1 GVTVNLKDEDGN
13 VIETTT
19 TAADGSYGFDG
30 LDPGTYSVQ
39 FELPDGFVFSPI
51 DQGGDDALDSDANP
65 TQGGMT
71 ATTTLE
77 SGDSDP
83 TLDAGIYQTSSLGNY
98 VWNDL
103 NFNGI
108 QDDGDTGVGGVTV
121 NLKDEDGNVIETTT
135 TADDGS
141 YSFDDLTPGTYS
153 VQFVLPDGFVFS
165 PVNAGDDDAV
175 DSDADPAQDGMTA
188 TTTLES
194 GDSDLTLDAGIN
206 KQIDLQLIKTVSN
219 AAPNVGEVITFTID
233 VENLG
238 PNNATGVSVEDV
250 VPNGYSNIGN
260 ISNSGTADGNVITWD
275 GLSIANGSTISL
287 TFDVTVNEPGDD
299 VDYVNIAE
307 VTAADQID
315 SDSEPGNGADTD
327 DDGNIGPLDN
337 DGSQDSDDEDDGD
350 DARITPQQ
358 IDLQL
363 IKSVSDAAPNVGDII
378 TFSIAVE
385 NLGPDDATGVGVED
399 VVPNGYSSISN
410 ISDDGFI
417 DENTVI
423 WEDLAINAG
432 ASLTLTFDVVVNE
445 PGEGVD
451 YVNVAEVS
459 EADQDDVDST
469 PGNEADTDEDGDIGP
484 LDDDGSQDSDD
495 EDDGDDARIAPQQID
510 LELTKTV
517 SDATPNVGDVITFTI
532 QVDNLGPDDATNVEI
547 EDVVPNGYSAIGN
560 ISNGGEVDG
569 NILTWSGL
577 NISDGGSISLTFD
590 ATVNEP
596 GAGISY
602 FNVAQ
607 VTDADQD
614 DVDSTPDNDDGDQ
627 SEDDEDNAEVGP
639 QQIDLELTKTVSDA
653 TPNVGDIVT
662 FTIEVDNLGPDA
674 ATNVAIEDVVPN
686 GYASITN
693 ISNDGSL
700 TDNVITWSGLSIAN
714 GGSLTLTFDAVVN
727 EPGEGISY
735 FNVAQV
741 TDADQDDVDSTPN
754 NDDGDQSEDDEDNA
768 EVGPQQIDLELTK
781 TVSDETPNVGDI
793 VTFTI
798 QVDNLGPDDATNVE
812 IEDVVPNGY
821 SSITNISNDGD
832 LDGSTITWSGL
843 NIGVDGSISLSFD
856 ATINEPATGIS
867 YFNVAQVTDAD
878 QDDVDSTP
886 DNDDGDQSEDDEDN
900 AEVGPQQIDLE
911 LTKTVSDETPN
922 VGDEVTFTIEV
933 QNLGPDAATNVAIE
947 DVIPNGYSN
956 IGDISNGGNLV
967 DNTISWS
974 DFDIGVGGSISLSF
988 TAEVNEP
995 SAGINYLNV
1004 AQVTDADQD
1013 DVDSTPDNDDGDQS
1027 EDDEDN
1033 AGVDPV
1039 QIDLE
1044 LDKSVDNRRPLVGGT
1059 VVFTIDLVNKGPD
1072 EATNITVFDPV
1083 PSGYSNVQLVSFD
1096 GTASIANEQDL
1107 VWKIPSLDAGE
1118 SASISFSAAVDAVG
1132 NYTNLAQV
1140 FRVNEDD
1147 VDSTPG
1153 NGVDTDDDGNVDDDG
1168 GDEDDGDGV
1177 VVDPIPVIDLEL
1189 DKSVSNTTPDV
1200 GSNVVFTIS
1209 VVNQGPSAGSG
1220 IVVTDKLPSG
1230 YNFVSSSA
1238 GDDYDETTGDWDLGE
1253 LAVGEIKTLEIVA
1266 TVLASGNY
1274 QNLAE
1279 VSDANEEDIDSTPD
1293 NGVDTDN
1300 DGDVE
1305 DDEGDEDDGDGVEV
1319 DPNPIA
1325 DLAIDKSVNVEF
1337 ADGGDIIEFTVAL
1350 TNQGP
1355 STGTGIVVED
1365 QLESGFTFQSAST
1378 TQGSYDET
1386 TGEWTVGTMVAGQTE
1401 FLYITVQVN
1410 NQGEYFNLAEV
1421 IEANE
1426 DDVDSTPDNGVDTDN
1441 DGDFEDDF
1449 GDEDDGDGVEV
1460 DVDCD
1465 LIGEIVAVRCDDNGT
1480 PFDPT
1485 DDIFYADLSITG
1497 FGVGTSVGWTAT
1509 VGGVAVGSGDYS
1521 GGIATVGPFPISEG
1535 NVLIYAIDAD
1545 DTGCRVILRA
1555 DAPEPCSLLPC
1566 DLEAE
1571 LTSVDCDDNGTGFD
1585 PTDDVYFVSF
1595 SVTGSNNESWSATV
1609 NGETVLS
1616 DEHYNQNVTIGPFA
1630 ISEGPIE
1637 IVVSDDDVPDCEET
1651 FTVTP
1656 PTACSE
1662 ECQVSISLVNEP
1674 ECNDNGTPG
1683 DPSDDT
1689 FSFTLFIQ
1697 GNNTSASTWTNNL
1710 GETGNFGELVTYGP
1724 YPIANGPVSFTFADT
1739 DNSICRESITVD
1751 PPSTCSDECDLT
1763 VALGN
1768 ILCDDNG
1775 TPANPNDDVYTFT
1788 LEVNGLNA
1796 GNNGW
1801 AAVIN
1806 NSVVAAGAYGET
1818 ITFGPYNI
1826 VNGPIQ
1832 VDVHDVDDASCSESV
1847 IVTPPASCSE
1857 ACSVIVSQAEA
1868 PVCNDNGTAGDPSDD
1883 VFFVKLEINGT
1894 NGSGSWNAYA
1904 DGALLGSGSYGATRE
1919 FGPFVIA
1926 DGPVTIQVE
1935 DAADGECKDEITI
1948 IPPTSCSEECSIT
1961 ASLLNTIC
1969 DDGGTPYDPSDD
1981 TYLAVVRVT
1990 GNNTGAN
1997 WSSPELFPQFASYG
2011 ATVILGPYSI
2021 SSGNRVVEFY
2031 DLGDPSCKTS
2041 LFIEAPDHCSDACLI
2056 DAVVMDLACQDQGTA
2071 DPADDTFTFE
2081 VTVSGQYNF
2090 GNGWRTVGTDPIVNG
2105 QYGESY
2111 TFGPYLISDGTV
2123 DLKIADAQ
2131 DITCA
2136 VELEVAPPA
2145 SCSSPDC
2152 EVVSNVLDV
2161 LCDDAGTPTD
2171 PSDDTYTVEMSID
2184 VVNSSTAAAWTA
2196 STGDGQFLGTG
2207 LFGSTVTFGPFAI
2220 ADGALEIVVADLAD
2234 ADCSSS
2240 TTVEAPASCSESCAF
2255 AVSMEVSECDDQ
2267 GTATDASDDTYS
2279 FSLTV
2284 TGENVNSSG
2293 WVATASDGSVVAS
2306 GEYGATVTVDDVQ
2319 IGTSYVLTI
2328 SDSADPNCGQ
2338 EIVTVTSPSAC
2349 SASCVL
2355 TAVAEVSEC
2364 DDNDTGTDASDD
2376 FYNFSLMVSAIN
2388 VSGSSWS
2395 AATADG
2401 TVIAAGSYG
2410 ETVVVTDVPIGT
2422 NYVLSIT
2429 DTADPNCGEEVVTIT
2444 SPAAC
2449 SVACEITATV
2459 SNVECDDVDTA
2470 DPSDD
2475 TYGFDLLV
2483 TGANVQGAG
2492 WMAASNGVNLAVGT
2506 YGQVTRVDGL
2516 LITDGDIT
2524 LTITDLG
2531 NQDCSTTTLTVE
2543 APEACSESDCLIET
2557 ITIVDGP
2564 VCDSETTYSFTVLVE
2579 GDGGEWVS
2587 QDGSISGA
2595 MNVPVLVTGQ
2605 PADGEIQKFLIDEVG
2620 VEGCTRGFEVQAPTA
2635 GQCSVCDLTANI
2647 TDIVCDDMGTIDPND
2662 DTFTF
2667 VLTVT
2672 DGELE
2677 STGWTST
2684 DNEGFSGSFGE
2695 AQQFGPFSIQDGNIN
2710 FILASDLNPNC
2721 ELAVFIPVPATCST
2735 VCEVTPELAEVIC
2748 NDAGTPEVPEDDMF
2762 LVNVEVNGNE
2772 AASMGWMAESLD
2784 GLSLGAGAYGTV
2796 GMFGP
2801 FNTAEGEVSIVFVD
2815 MMTGDCRDTLTI
2827 DPAQYCS
2834 AMIVECPESN
2844 YYCPILEENTY
2855 MIPTDPY
2862 DCVATAELPLP
2873 VVTLA
2878 GCEEGY
2884 EVHTELIDEAGNVI
2898 ASIQNGEDRLVPGLA
2913 IGNYTIRYTVTDN
2926 CDSEKELEC
2935 LLQVLDKEYPTA
2947 ICVGDIN
2954 VSIGSQ
2960 GGARLLASQ
2969 IDFGSYDNC
2978 GIASIEVRRKSMT
2991 DPVTCETLAEPVMS
3005 AWGEYVEF
3013 TCCDANTYVTVELLV
3028 TDVSGNQNTCW
3039 LDVLVEDKI
3048 KPIVFGLEDMAM
3060 DCDELPSDFDP
3071 QDSTHLVSLF
3081 GAARVFDNCE
3091 AQVIEMDP
3099 ILDISDCGSGT
3110 ITRRFKAVDQVG
3122 NESIEVFMQV
3132 ITLSYS
3138 LNYEIE
3144 FPEDVE
3150 TDCMF
3155 NATGLVLN
3163 KLGCDSLTVS
3173 YVDEFLPIEGGE
3185 CANVLR
3191 TYLVINHCE
3200 WDGQTD
3206 PVIISRDEDC
3216 DNLEGN
3222 EGVVIIVREDGAFV
3236 DRDSDE
3242 TNGLPLAGTKGDNCD
3257 NTTNPDGYWRT
3268 VVSTG
3273 SWQYAQRIKVFDTTA
3288 PVIAFT
3294 EPDPVCTEELD
3305 CEPVVSYPFTVMESC
3320 LTEQMQFT
3328 LELDAFADG
3337 TIDADLSDQ
3346 NVISGSYPDY
3356 VITGS
3361 FPVGNHQFELTIQD
3375 LCGNVSNVSMP
3386 FSVVDCYV
3394 PDPNCFDG
3402 FEAVL
3407 EALDTPADVNGDGIM
3422 DEAAVTVFAAELASC
3437 NVEDCSAP
3445 LRFSVNRVGEV
3456 ANVDQT
3462 TLTLTCED
3470 RYRITVEVYVWDNAF
3485 NPYAVQP
3492 DGTVG
3497 GPNYKYCTAEVI
3509 LRDPNE
3515 VCNDCEDDLLLEG
3528 NVMTEGEQTV
3538 EDVSIILD
3546 GPVPANTNTVS
3557 DGNFEF
3563 IGMEANGT
3571 YTLRPFKDGD
3581 DRNGITTLDVLLI
3594 QAHLLGANTLDTPY
3608 KLIAADVNNSGTI
3621 TTVDILELRALLLE
3635 ETNDFASNTSWRF
3648 VDSQFEFPQAS
3659 NPWATEFPES
3669 ITTTDLTNCQ
3679 FDLDFVAIK
3688 VGDVNGTAKAN
3699 RFMTL
3704 DDRSGNGTMG
3714 FELKDQRLRTGKR
3727 YTVDFKTTDLAKVQ
3741 GYQFALFFDPAVL
3754 ALEEV
3759 QYGIAQEE
3767 HFGLSQAEQGIL
3779 MTSWNHETLSPT
3791 SAIANAEKPIV
3802 FSLVFT
3808 AKQDGYLRNGLE
3820 ISTRGLAAEAYDLSK
3835 DKVEVDLGFDTG
3847 IFLAE
3852 EPVLY
3857 QNFPNP
3863 FREQTLISFD
3873 LPEEANVRLDVQD
3886 LQGRVV
3892 ESIGG
3897 QYGPGQH
3904 TVELS
3909 AEKIPLG
3916 VLYYS
3921 LQVDGEY
3928 VKTKKMIR
3936 IE

>member
-1 GVTVNLKDEDGN
+1 YSPLNVGGDDSSDSDADPAMDGMTETTTLESGDNDDTLDAGIYEPASLGDYVWEDLNANGIQDDGDTGVEGVTVNLKDEAGE
-13 VIETTT
+13 VIQTTT
-19 TAADGSYGFDG
+19 TDADGAYEFTD

-39 FELPDGFVFSPI
+39 FELPSGFTFSPI
-51 DQGGDDALDSDANP
+51 DQGGDDATDSDANP
-65 TQGGMT
+65 TMDGMT

-77 SGDSDP
+77 SGDNDP
-83 TLDAGIYQTSSLGNY
+83 TLDAGIYQTTSLGDY

-121 NLKDEDGNVIETTT
+121 NLKDESGNVIETTT

-141 YSFDDLTPGTYS
+141 YSFDDLIPGTYS
-153 VQFVLPDGFVFS
+153 VQFVLPEGFVFS
-165 PVNAGDDDAV
+165 PVNAGDDDSI
-175 DSDADPAQDGMTA
+175 DSDADPAMDGMTA

-194 GDSDLTLDAGIN
+194 GDSDPTLDAGIN
-206 KQIDLQLIKTVSN
+206 KQIDLQLIKSVSN
-219 AAPNVGEVITFTID
+219 ATPNVGDVITFTID

-238 PNNATGVSVEDV
+238 PNNATGVAVEDV
-250 VPNGYSNIGN
+250 VPNGYSNIDN
-260 ISNSGTADGNVITWD
+260 ISDGGTADGNTITWD
-275 GLSIANGSTISL
+275 GLTIANGSTISL

-299 VDYVNIAE
+299 IDYVNIAE

-327 DDGNIGPLDN
+327 GDGDIGPLDN
-337 DGSQDSDDEDDGD
+337 DGSQDNDDEDDGD
-350 DARITPQQ
+350 DARIAPQQ

-363 IKSVSDAAPNVGDII
+363 VKSVSDAAPNVGDII

-399 VVPNGYSSISN
+399 IVPNGYSSIGN
-410 ISDDGFI
+410 ISNSGTIDG
-417 DENTVI
+417 NTVT
-423 WEDLAINAG
+423 WGGLAIEAG
-432 ASLTLTFDVVVNE
+432 ASITLTFDAMVNE

-451 YVNVAEVS
+451 YVNLAEVS
-459 EADQDDVDST
+459 EADQDDIDST
-469 PGNEADTDEDGDIGP
+469 PGNGADTDEDGDIGP

-495 EDDGDDARIAPQQID
+495 EDDGDDARITPQQID
-510 LELTKTV
+510 LELIKTV

-532 QVDNLGPDDATNVEI
+532 QVDNLGPDDATNVAI
-547 EDVVPNGYSAIGN
+547 EDVVPNGYSAISN
-560 ISNGGEVDG
+560 ISNGGQLDG
-569 NILTWSGL
+569 NIITWSGFT
-577 NISDGGSISLTFD
+577 IADGGSISLSFD
-590 ATVNEP
+590 AIVNEP
-596 GAGISY
+596 GDGISY

-653 TPNVGDIVT
+653 TPNVGDVVT
-662 FTIEVDNLGPDA
+662 FTIQVDNLGPDA
-674 ATNVAIEDVVPN
+674 ATNVAVEDVVPN
-686 GYASITN
+686 GYSNITN
-693 ISNDGSL
+693 ISNDGVL
-700 TDNVITWSGLSIAN
+700 ADNVITWSGLNIAN
-714 GGSLTLTFDAVVN
+714 DGSITLTFDAVVN
-727 EPGEGISY
+727 EPAEDISY

-741 TDADQDDVDSTPN
+741 TAADQDDVDSTPN

-781 TVSDETPNVGDI
+781 TVNDETPNVGDV

-798 QVDNLGPDDATNVE
+798 QVDNLGPDDATNVA

-821 SSITNISNDGD
+821 SSITNISDGGS
-832 LDGSTITWSGL
+832 LDGNTITWSGL
-843 NIGVDGSISLSFD
+843 SIAVDGSISLTFE
-856 ATINEPATGIS
+856 ATVNEPAAGIS
-867 YFNVAQVTDAD
+867 YFNVAQVTAAD

-911 LTKTVSDETPN
+911 LTKSVSDETPN
-922 VGDEVTFTIEV
+922 VGDEVTFTIDV
-933 QNLGPDAATNVAIE
+933 QNLGPNAATNVAIE
-947 DVIPNGYSN
+947 DIIPNGYSN
-956 IGDISNGGNLV
+956 ISNISDGGNLA
-967 DNTISWS
+967 DNTITWS
-974 DFDIGVGGSISLSF
+974 GFDIGVGESISLTF

-995 SAGINYLNV
+995 AEDIDYLNV
-1004 AQVTDADQD
+1004 AQVTEADQD

-1044 LDKSVDNRRPLVGGT
+1044 LDKSVDNRNPLVGST
-1059 VVFTIDLVNKGPD
+1059 VVFTIDLVNQGPD
-1072 EATNITVFDPV
+1072 EATGITVFDPI
-1083 PSGYSNVQLVSFD
+1083 PSGYSDAQLVSFD
-1096 GTASIANEQDL
+1096 GTAFITPSGRSL
-1107 VWKIPSLDAGE
+1107 VWRIPSLAAGE
-1118 SASISFSAAVDAVG
+1118 SVSVSFSATVNAVG

-1140 FRVNEDD
+1140 TRVNEDD
-1147 VDSTPG
+1147 VDSTPD
-1153 NGVDTDDDGNVDDDG
+1153 NGVDTDNDGEVDDDD

-1177 VVDPIPVIDLEL
+1177 EVDPIPVIDLEL
-1189 DKSVSNTTPDV
+1189 DKSINNATPDV
-1200 GSNVVFTIS
+1200 GSNVIFTIS
-1209 VVNQGPSAGSG
+1209 VINQGPSDGTG

-1230 YNFVSSSA
+1230 YSFVTSSTGS
-1238 GDDYDETTGDWDLGE
+1238 DYNASTGDWDLGD
-1253 LAVGEIKTLEIVA
+1253 LAVGETKTLEIVA

-1279 VSDANEEDIDSTPD
+1279 VTDANEEDIDSTPD

-1305 DDEGDEDDGDGVEV
+1305 DDDGDEDDGDGVEV

-1325 DLAIDKSVNVEF
+1325 DLALDKSVNVEF

-1355 STGTGIVVED
+1355 STGTGIVVGD
-1365 QLESGFTFQSAST
+1365 QLESGFTFQSAT
-1378 TQGSYDET
+1378 ATQGSYDET
-1386 TGEWTVGTMVAGQTE
+1386 TGEWTVGTLVTGQTE

-1421 IEANE
+1421 IAANE

-1441 DGDFEDDF
+1441 DGEFEDDF
-1449 GDEDDGDGVEV
+1449 GDEDDGDGVVV

-1465 LIGEIVAVRCDDNGT
+1465 LTGEIVAVRCDDNGT

-1497 FGVGTSVGWTAT
+1497 FGVGTSIGWMAT
-1509 VGGVAVGSGDYS
+1509 VAGEVVGSGDYS
-1521 GGIATVGPFPISEG
+1521 GGITTVGPFAISEG
-1535 NVLIYAIDAD
+1535 DVLIYAIDAD
-1545 DTGCRVILRA
+1545 DSGCRAILRA

-1571 LTSVDCDDNGTGFD
+1571 LTSVDCDDNGTASD
-1585 PTDDVYFVSF
+1585 PSDDVYYVSF
-1595 SVTGSNNESWSATV
+1595 NVIGSNNESWSATV
-1609 NGETVLS
+1609 DGEIVLS
-1616 DEHYNQNVTIGPFA
+1616 NEHYNQNVTLGPFA

-1637 IVVSDDDVPDCEET
+1637 LVVSDDDVPDCGAS

-1656 PTACSE
+1656 PAACSE
-1662 ECQVSISLVNEP
+1662 ECQVSVSLINEP
-1674 ECNDNGTPG
+1674 ECDDNGTPG

-1689 FSFTLFIQ
+1689 FSFSLFIQ
-1697 GNNTSASTWTNNL
+1697 GNNTSASTWTNNF

-1724 YPIANGPVSFTFADT
+1724 YLISDGPVSFTFADEG
-1739 DNSICRESITVD
+1739 NNLCRESITVD
-1751 PPSTCSDECDLT
+1751 PPSTCSDQCDLT
-1763 VALGN
+1763 LNLGN
-1768 ILCDDNG
+1768 VLCDDNG

-1806 NSVVAAGAYGET
+1806 NSVVEAGEYGET
-1818 ITFGPYNI
+1818 VTFGPYNI

-1832 VDVHDVDDASCSESV
+1832 VNVHDVDDASCSKSV
-1847 IVTPPASCSE
+1847 IVTPPSSCSE
-1857 ACSVIVSQAEA
+1857 ACSVVVSQAEA
-1868 PVCNDNGTAGDPSDD
+1868 PVCNDNGTAGDPNDD
-1883 VFFVKLEINGT
+1883 LFFVKLEINGT
-1894 NGSGSWNAYA
+1894 NGSNSWNAYV
-1904 DGALLGSGSYGATRE
+1904 DGQLIESGSYGTTRE
-1919 FGPFVIA
+1919 FGPFSIA
-1926 DGPVTIQVE
+1926 DGPITIQVE
-1935 DAADGECKDEITI
+1935 DAVDGECADEITI

-1961 ASLLNTIC
+1961 ANLLNTIC
-1969 DDGGTPYDPSDD
+1969 DDKGTPYDPSDD
-1981 TYLAVVRVT
+1981 TYLAIVQVT

-2021 SSGNRVVEFY
+2021 SGGNRVVDFY
-2031 DLGDPSCKTS
+2031 DLGDPSCTTS

-2056 DAVVMDLACQDQGTA
+2056 DAVVMDVVCQDQGTA
-2071 DPADDTFTFE
+2071 DPSDDTFTFE
-2081 VTVSGQYNF
+2081 LTVSGQFNF
-2090 GNGWRTVGTDPIVNG
+2090 GTGWRTVGTDPVVNG

-2111 TFGPYLISDGTV
+2111 TFGPYLISEGAV
-2123 DLKIADAQ
+2123 ELKIADAQ
-2131 DITCA
+2131 DITCS
-2136 VELEVAPPA
+2136 VEIDVAPPA
-2145 SCSSPDC
+2145 TCSSPDC
-2152 EVVSNVLDV
+2152 EVVTNVLDV
-2161 LCDDAGTPTD
+2161 ICDDAGTPTD

-2196 STGDGQFLGTG
+2196 STGDGAFLGTG
-2207 LFGSTVTFGPFAI
+2207 LFGSTASFGPFAI
-2220 ADGALEIVVADLAD
+2220 ADGAVEIVVADLAD
-2234 ADCSSS
+2234 ASCSTSN
-2240 TTVEAPASCSESCAF
+2240 TIEAPATCSEGC
-2255 AVSMEVSECDDQ
+2255 EII
-2267 GTATDASDDTYS
+2267 
-2279 FSLTV
+2279 
-2284 TGENVNSSG
+2284 
-2293 WVATASDGSVVAS
+2293 ATA
-2306 GEYGATVTVDDVQ
+2306 
-2319 IGTSYVLTI
+2319 
-2328 SDSADPNCGQ
+2328 
-2338 EIVTVTSPSAC
+2338 
-2349 SASCVL
+2349 
-2355 TAVAEVSEC
+2355 
-2364 DDNDTGTDASDD
+2364 
-2376 FYNFSLMVSAIN
+2376 
-2388 VSGSSWS
+2388 
-2395 AATADG
+2395 
-2401 TVIAAGSYG
+2401 
-2410 ETVVVTDVPIGT
+2410 
-2422 NYVLSIT
+2422 
-2429 DTADPNCGEEVVTIT
+2429 
-2444 SPAAC
+2444 
-2449 SVACEITATV
+2449 
-2459 SNVECDDVDTA
+2459 SNVECDDLNTA
-2470 DPSDD
+2470 DASDD

-2483 TGANVQGAG
+2483 TGTNVSGSG
-2492 WMAASNGVNLAVGT
+2492 WMASSNGVNLAVGT
-2506 YGQVTRVDGL
+2506 YGQITRIEGL
-2516 LITDGDIT
+2516 LITDGDVT
-2524 LTITDLG
+2524 LTITDLDD
-2531 NQDCSTTTLTVE
+2531 QDCGSATITVE
-2543 APEACSESDCLIET
+2543 APEACSETDCTIGA

-2564 VCDSETTYSFTVLVE
+2564 VCDSDNTYSFTVLVE
-2579 GDGGEWVS
+2579 GDGDGWVS

-2595 MNVPVLVTGQ
+2595 FNEPVVVSGQ
-2605 PADGEIQKFLIDEVG
+2605 PADGEIQKFIIDQVG
-2620 VEGCTRGFEVQAPTA
+2620 VEGCTEEFEVQAPTA
-2635 GQCSVCDLTANI
+2635 GQCSLCDLTANI
-2647 TDIVCDDMGTIDPND
+2647 TDIICDDNGTMDPTD

-2667 VLTVT
+2667 ALTVT

-2677 STGWTST
+2677 NTGWTST
-2684 DNEGFSGSFGE
+2684 DNEGFTGTFAE
-2695 AQQFGPFSIQDGNIN
+2695 PKVFGPFSIQDGNIN

-2721 ELAVFIPVPATCST
+2721 ELAVFIPVPTTCSA
-2735 VCEVTPELAEVIC
+2735 VCEITPEIAEVIC
-2748 NDAGTPEVPEDDMF
+2748 NDAGTPDTSEDDMF
-2762 LVNVEVNGNE
+2762 IVNVSVTGNE
-2772 AASMGWMAESLD
+2772 MASMGWMAESLD
-2784 GLSLGAGAYGTV
+2784 GQSLGAGAYGTV

-2801 FNTAEGEVSIVFVD
+2801 FNTVDGEVSIVFVD

-2873 VVTLA
+2873 VVTLE
-2878 GCEEGY
+2878 GCDEGY
-2884 EVHTELIDEAGNVI
+2884 QVLTELIDEAGNVI
-2898 ASIQNGEDRLVPGLA
+2898 ATIQNGEDRVVPGLA
-2913 IGNYTIRYTVTDN
+2913 IGNYTLRYLVVDN
-2926 CDSEKELEC
+2926 CDAAEKELEC

-2960 GGARLLASQ
+2960 GGARLLATQ

-2991 DPVTCETLAEPVMS
+2991 DPASCETLDEPVMS
-3005 AWGEYVEF
+3005 DWGEYVEF

-3048 KPIVFGLEDMAM
+3048 KPVVFGLEDMAV

-3071 QDSTHLVSLF
+3071 QDSTHLVTLF
-3081 GAARVFDNCE
+3081 GEARVFDNCE

-3110 ITRRFKAVDQVG
+3110 ITRRFKAIDQVG
-3122 NESIEVFMQV
+3122 NESIEVFTQV
-3132 ITLSYS
+3132 ISLSYS

-3155 NATGLVLN
+3155 NAKGLELN
-3163 KLGCDSLTVS
+3163 KLGCDSLTVT
-3173 YVDEFLPIEGGE
+3173 YVDEFLPLEGGE
-3185 CANVLR
+3185 CANIER
-3191 TYLVINHCE
+3191 TYTVINHCE

-3222 EGVVIIVREDGAFV
+3222 EGVFVIVRADGAFI
-3236 DRDSDE
+3236 DRDNDE
-3242 TNGLPLAGTKGDNCD
+3242 TNTLPLAGTKGDNCD
-3257 NTTNPDGYWRT
+3257 NTTNPEGYWRA

-3273 SWQYAQRIKVFDTTA
+3273 SWQYTQRIKVFDTTA
-3288 PVIAFT
+3288 PVIEFT

-3305 CEPVVSYPFTVMESC
+3305 CEPVVSYPFTVTESC
-3320 LTEQMQFT
+3320 LTDQLQFT

-3346 NVISGSYPDY
+3346 NLISGTYPDY

-3361 FPVGNHQFELTIQD
+3361 FPVGNHQFELTVQD

-3407 EALDTPADVNGDGIM
+3407 EALDNPTDVDGDGIV

-3470 RYRITVEVYVWDNAF
+3470 RYRITVEVYVWDSAF

-3538 EDVSIILD
+3538 EEVSIILE
-3546 GPVPANTNTVS
+3546 GPIPANTSTVS

-3621 TTVDILELRALLLE
+3621 TAADVLELRALLLE
-3635 ETNDFASNTSWRF
+3635 ETNAFASNTSWRF
-3648 VDSQFEFPQAS
+3648 VDSQFEFPQAT
-3659 NPWATEFPES
+3659 NPWATEFPEF
-3669 ITTTDLTNCQ
+3669 ITTMDLTSCQ
-3679 FDLDFVAIK
+3679 FDLDFVAVKI
-3688 VGDVNGTAKAN
+3688 GDVNGTAKAN
-3699 RFMTL
+3699 RLMTL
-3704 DDRSGNGTMG
+3704 EDRSSNGTMG
-3714 FELKDQRLRTGKR
+3714 FELKDQYLQSGKR

-3741 GYQFALFFDPAVL
+3741 GYQFALVFDPAAL
-3754 ALEEV
+3754 ELEEV
-3759 QYGIAQEE
+3759 QYGIAQAE
-3767 HFGLSQAEQGIL
+3767 HFGLSQAEQGML
-3779 MTSWNHETLSPT
+3779 LTSWNHESLSPT
-3791 SAIANAEKPIV
+3791 SAITNAEKPIV

-3808 AKQDGYLRNGLE
+3808 AKENGYLRDQLE
-3820 ISTRGLAAEAYDLSK
+3820 ISTRGLMAEAYDLSK

-3847 IFLAE
+3847 IFLAK

-3863 FREQTLISFD
+3863 FRDQTLISFD
-3873 LPEEANVRLDVQD
+3873 LPTEANVRLDVQD

-3909 AEKIPLG
+3909 GEKVPLG